1 MSVASIIVTFN
12 LPFGWEL
19 NDPEFKVWPVSS
31 VVMIFGFCDCDCDCN
46 CDCAVADADVD
57 VGAGGAKDDVE
68 ADADVSF
75 CRLPSL

>member
-31 VVMIFGFCDCDCDCN
+31 VVMIFGFCDCNCN